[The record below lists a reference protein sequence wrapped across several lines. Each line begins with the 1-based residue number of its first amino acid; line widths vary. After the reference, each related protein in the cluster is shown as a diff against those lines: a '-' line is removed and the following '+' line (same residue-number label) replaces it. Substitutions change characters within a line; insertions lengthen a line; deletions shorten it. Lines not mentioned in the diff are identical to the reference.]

1 MSRTVIRTV
10 GAIAFVFIG
19 GCSSV
24 SNQLTDIV
32 FIPNANSDKSLKERV
47 EIELAYTR
55 TSEERK
61 QCAGSATAFGFSG
74 GGAAGKIAEIAVE
87 QVSKALK
94 DEAKRYTATY
104 SATAASDVFYHGSA
118 DNDEITGE
126 DGAVDCEST
135 HSQRITTTMKFA
147 GFKLTRYVKKHAKA
161 ADEIDAISI
170 CAIAL
175 PTPND
180 QFFYLAP
187 VAYSMRYSKA
197 KLIAFDMLS
206 PFGVDILNP
215 WEIITDPLTGAG
227 PTLPP
232 ADNDIDVTAA
242 VTFDYLHY
250 DKEGKI
256 TSTKVGPQSFEVKGA
271 RVSGKTTNGYFSA
284 YNRFRKDVLNAN
296 EGNYEFT
303 CGTQTTGN
311 DIATLRD
318 QILDISPTNIHRLRL
333 GSDAKLYASAPRETG
348 DDQDNGNFML
358 TVAVTEFDSYGER
371 IKEINSAFDENKSS
385 IQETLTNILDG
396 E

>member
-10 GAIAFVFIG
+10 GAIAFVLIG

-55 TSEERK
+55 TSKARQECNPEVSSFGI
-61 QCAGSATAFGFSG
+61 AGATG
-74 GGAAGKIAEIAVE
+74 AGKIAEIAVE

-104 SATAASDVFYHGSA
+104 SGTAASDVFYHGEP
-118 DNDEITGE
+118 DNDQTPDPIAAKCREEKT
-126 DGAVDCEST
+126 
-135 HSQRITTTMKFA
+135 QRIMTKMKFA

-256 TSTKVGPQSFEVKGA
+256 ASTKVGPQSFEVKGA
-271 RVSGKTTNGYFSA
+271 RVSGKPTNGYFSA

-318 QILDISPTNIHRLRL
+318 RILDISPTNIHRLRL

-348 DDQDNGNFML
+348 NVQDNGNFML
-358 TVAVTEFDSYGER
+358 TVEVTEFDSYGER
-371 IKEINSAFDENKSS
+371 IKEINSAFDENKSG
-385 IQETLTNILDG
+385 IQETLTNILEG